1 MPEPI
6 TREEVYLNAIA
17 QNTGGGDGGSVP
29 EPITRTEQYL
39 NQIVTNTAGG
49 GGGGGASLPEVTSE
63 DNGDVLTVVDGAWAK
78 AAPSGGVLVVG
89 ADMQTGALDKTW
101 QEIFDADFPVL
112 DTRDEYNHNWTPI
125 SDAGIDNG
133 TYYVLVGMGGSQV
146 QFTTDSANGYPV
158 IQM

>member
-17 QNTGGGDGGSVP
+17 QNTGGGSAGAVP
-29 EPITRTEQYL
+29 EPITREEHYL

-49 GGGGGASLPEVTSE
+49 GGGGSSLPAVTSD
-63 DNGDVLTVVDGAWAK
+63 DNGDVLAVVDGAWAK
-78 AAPSGGVLVVG
+78 ATPSGGVLVVG

-112 DTRDEYNHNWTPI
+112 DTRDEYSHNWTPI